1 MISPGDRLE
10 SVRQRIAA
18 AARRAG
24 RLPEQ
29 VRLVAVS
36 KTRSVA
42 DIQALIDLG
51 VRDFGENQVQEA
63 VPKIEHF
70 RDAALDWHFIG
81 HVQSNK
87 TRHLAQGFRWVHAV
101 DSVRL
106 ARRLVQAVPPGGE
119 CPDLL
124 LQVNVA
130 GDPAKHGLQPQELYP
145 AVEALLTEQPEIRP
159 RGLMTIGFLG
169 ADSAR
174 TRASFAALRELLEG
188 CRQRFGDNFCELSMG
203 MSGDFELAI
212 EEGATMV
219 RVGSSLFGDR
229 S

>member
-1 MISPGDRLE
+1 MSGAGDRLE
-10 SVRQRIAA
+10 SVRRRIAA

-24 RLPEQ
+24 RQPGR

-42 DIQALIDLG
+42 DIQTLIDLG

-87 TRHLAQGFRWVHAV
+87 TRHLARGFRWIHAV

-106 ARRLVQAVPPGGE
+106 ARRLAQAVPPGGE
-119 CPDLL
+119 CPGLL

-130 GDPAKHGLQPQELYP
+130 GDPAKHGLQPRELYP
-145 AVEALLTEQPEIRP
+145 AVEALLAQQPGIQP

-169 ADSAR
+169 ADSGQA
-174 TRASFAALRELLEG
+174 RASFAALRELLEG
-188 CRQRFGDNFCELSMG
+188 CRQRFGDSFRELSMG

-219 RVGSSLFGDR
+219 RVGTAVFGDR
-229 S
+229 P